1 MFLIMALVV
10 AIDMTQPKDN
20 SAMYH
25 CVLTLEKESTTEIAK
40 DKCSRLMNQ
49 TKRIEETNE

>member
-20 SAMYH
+20 SAMFH
-25 CVLTLEKESTTEIAK
+25 CVNALEKESTTEIAK
-40 DKCSRLMNQ
+40 DKCSRL
-49 TKRIEETNE
+49 TEVTTGERDY

>member
-20 SAMYH
+20 SAMFH
-25 CVLTLEKESTTEIAK
+25 CVNALEKESTTEIAK
-40 DKCSRLMNQ
+40 DKCSRL
-49 TKRIEETNE
+49 TEVTTGGKETIE